1 MPSFVEKYGPWA
13 LVTGASAGIG
23 EEFVRQ
29 LAERGLNVML
39 VARRAEKLEGIAESI
54 KADYGVSTRVFGCD
68 ISGEDFLEL
77 IDGASADL
85 DIGLLV
91 NNAGAASYHGRFLNR
106 ELDLIRQS
114 IHFSI
119 TVQLSLIHHFGNKMA
134 ERGRGGIIQVGSA
147 TGHLPMPYMVE
158 YSSCKAFQL
167 TMGEGLHY
175 EMKRQGIDV
184 LVLSPGPTK
193 TERVDFGLEV
203 DRVVSVGLN
212 KLGDR
217 PSIITGMV
225 NKFLVNSRKYLMS
238 RKRRLRLNGAYQETN
253 LRRRDR
259 EAWGIGKKPA
269 I

>member
-29 LAERGLNVML
+29 LAEKGLNVLL
-39 VARRAEKLEGIAESI
+39 VARRAEKLTDIAQCVEH
-54 KADYGVSTRVFGCD
+54 DYGVKTRVLGCD
-68 ISGEDFLEL
+68 VRTENFLEV
-77 IDGASADL
+77 IDKASADL
-85 DIGLLV
+85 EIGLLV

-106 ELDLIRQS
+106 DLETICQS
-114 IHFSI
+114 VHFSI
-119 TVQLSLIHHFGNKMA
+119 IVQLTLIHHFGNKMA
-134 ERGRGGIIQVGSA
+134 ERGKGGIIQVASA

-184 LVLSPGPTK
+184 LVLSPGATK
-193 TERVDFGLEV
+193 TERVDFGMEV
-203 DRVVSVGLN
+203 GPVVSIALKG
-212 KLGDR
+212 LGDK
-217 PSIITGMV
+217 PSIIPGIV
-225 NKFLVNSRKYLMS
+225 NKFLVNTRKYLMS
-238 RKRRLRLNGAYQETN
+238 RKHRVRTNGAYQETN